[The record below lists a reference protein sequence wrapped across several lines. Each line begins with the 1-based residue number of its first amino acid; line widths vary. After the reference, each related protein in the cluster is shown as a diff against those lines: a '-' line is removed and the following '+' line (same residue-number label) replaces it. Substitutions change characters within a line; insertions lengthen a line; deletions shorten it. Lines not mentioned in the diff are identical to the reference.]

1 MLIFY
6 LIKVE
11 MKNVSYNLNWNV
23 RKVQQLRDDRATDDS
38 VIPLSSNSI
47 FVTCPFPM
55 AKVNR
60 RIYRKKYK
68 FQETRIRVSERLA
81 CILSCH
87 TYFNHVIL
95 VYLEIIHILIIEAT
109 LIISRSMYRR
119 TYVNPTVS

>member
-47 FVTCPFPM
+47 RDLSFPNG
-55 AKVNR
+55 K
-60 RIYRKKYK
+60 
-68 FQETRIRVSERLA
+68 S
-81 CILSCH
+81 
-87 TYFNHVIL
+87 
-95 VYLEIIHILIIEAT
+95 
-109 LIISRSMYRR
+109 
-119 TYVNPTVS
+119 